1 MGFPRKVP
9 RNDGF
14 SIATLVVILLEAKNL
29 NTAKIT
35 TMCPPVYVCRFMN
48 PMNTLEVV
56 RSIINIHKHS
66 SLLES

>member
-35 TMCPPVYVCRFMN
+35 TMCPPFMFVG
-48 PMNTLEVV
+48 L
-56 RSIINIHKHS
+56 
-66 SLLES
+66 